1 MIHVQI
7 ACQVTTTGV
16 EGVRWALLDS
26 GQAGDAQHPPG
37 AASALAAGLTD
48 AAPAIPASA
57 PTGLPRR
64 LIKLLVASLGLG
76 TALWIAQ
83 SRFGP
88 PAQRA
93 APPAAVSAPKAPAP
107 APAVPGGPGFTL
119 ELR

>member
-16 EGVRWALLDS
+16 AGVRWALLDS
-26 GQAGDAQHPPG
+26 GQAGDAQHPSG
-37 AASALAAGLTD
+37 ATSALPAGLTD
-48 AAPAIPASA
+48 FVAAVPPSAPA
-57 PTGLPRR
+57 GLPSG

-83 SRFGP
+83 SRLGP

-93 APPAAVSAPKAPAP
+93 APPAAVPAPSAPV
-107 APAVPGGPGFTL
+107 PAVPGGPVRTL

>member
-48 AAPAIPASA
+48 VAAAVPPSAPA
-57 PTGLPRR
+57 GLPSG
-64 LIKLLVASLGLG
+64 LIKLLVAALGLG

-83 SRFGP
+83 SRLGP

-93 APPAAVSAPKAPAP
+93 APPAAVPAPSAPAS
-107 APAVPGGPGFTL
+107 AVPGGSVVTL
-119 ELR
+119 GLR

>member
-26 GQAGDAQHPPG
+26 GQADGDPQPSG
-37 AASALAAGLTD
+37 AASTLAAGLTD
-48 AAPAIPASA
+48 FAAAVPPGAPA
-57 PTGLPRR
+57 GLPSG

-83 SRFGP
+83 SRLGP

-93 APPAAVSAPKAPAP
+93 APPAAVPAPPAP
-107 APAVPGGPGFTL
+107 ASAVPGGAVVML